1 MPRIVI
7 IAIAAVVVLTG
18 LLVYSQN
25 RVEPLR
31 VSGFVEADEIRV
43 GSRVGGRVARV
54 EAQEGMPVTQGKT
67 LVELDPFDLR
77 DRRAQA
83 AAELA
88 ARQAELAR
96 LEAGYRAEEIA
107 QAEARHEQLKAR
119 LEKLTNGSRPQ
130 DINAARS
137 RLVLANAQLDLAREN
152 YGRTKALFDKNV
164 RTKDDLDKATEER
177 TVAEATVAVRDAEL
191 NLIVEGARLE
201 EKADAA
207 AQLRESREAW
217 EMMKKGFRVEEK
229 DAAKAAVE
237 AAGAALGMID
247 RQLEELIIKSPIDG
261 TVEAVDLQAGDLVGA
276 GSPVLSLMD
285 TSRMW
290 VRAYVPENRLN
301 ITTGQKVEI
310 TLDSFPGER
319 FPAHISFISR
329 MAEFTPGNVQTPEER
344 SKQVFRIKV
353 QLDGNLEKVRPGMS
367 ADVWL
372 EPIR

>member
-7 IAIAAVVVLTG
+7 IAIAAVVVLTS

-31 VSGFVEADEIRV
+31 VSGFIEADEIRV

-54 EAQEGMPVTQGKT
+54 EAQEGMQVTKGKT

-88 ARQAELAR
+88 ARKAELAR

-107 QAEARHEQLKAR
+107 QAEARHEQLKSR

-130 DINAARS
+130 DINAAKS
-137 RLVLANAQLDLAREN
+137 RLALAQAQLDLAREN
-152 YGRTKALFDKNV
+152 YGRSKALFDKNV
-164 RTKDDLDKATEER
+164 RTKDDLDRATEER
-177 TVAEATVAVRDAEL
+177 TVAEATVAVREAEL
-191 NLIVEGARLE
+191 NLVVEGARLE

-217 EMMKKGFRVEEK
+217 EMMKKGFRAEEK

-237 AAGAALGMID
+237 AAEGALGVID
-247 RQLEELIIKSPIDG
+247 RQLEELVIKTPVDG

-319 FPAHISFISR
+319 FPAHISFIAR
-329 MAEFTPGNVQTPEER
+329 LAEFTPGNVQTPEER

-353 QLDGNLEKVRPGMS
+353 QLDGNLDKVRPGMS